1 MNKKDFKKGIEDIK
15 NIRMTNAEKTHML
28 KSILSLPI
36 KSPYMEHVSVFTF
49 INSNY
54 ARIAWTV
61 CFIFALTFGGTV
73 YTSGASLPGD
83 LLYPIKTKVVEPVL
97 DIVNNT
103 PIEKV
108 AWEEEKITR
117 RIEEAEAL
125 AEDGRLDE
133 KKLKKLEREIE
144 KNSHVFVKVVNIV
157 ASSTATSTSSA
168 VEKARDL
175 KQEFRR
181 KINEREEI
189 FNKDENKKDKEEV
202 KREKKTM
209 TADVFEKS
217 GKKDE
222 KSENNLSESRRS
234 KQQEKINKLKNIAI
248 KVLDDEDV
256 FDDKDRNNNG
266 RKERNSNNLEDK

>member
-1 MNKKDFKKGIEDIK
+1 MYSVKNLVFIHGWGVNSKIFETVFYYLKDEF
-15 NIRMTNAEKTHML
+15 NIH
-28 KSILSLPI
+28 
-36 KSPYMEHVSVFTF
+36 YFD
-49 INSNY
+49 
-54 ARIAWTV
+54 
-61 CFIFALTFGGTV
+61 
-73 YTSGASLPGD
+73 LPGFG
-83 LLYPIKTKVVEPVL
+83 
-97 DIVNNT
+97 NT

-144 KNSHVFVKVVNIV
+144 KNSHVFVKVVNIA

-222 KSENNLSESRRS
+222 KSENNLSENRRS